1 MITRLSTQNL
11 DDLKPFI
18 SDLPLPERLSHKG
31 QNGKVMVIGGSGL
44 FHAAALWAAEIACHM
59 VDMVH
64 FASTAQNNEVM
75 VQLKTQFRG
84 GIIVDRHEIDG
95 YITEDDSILIGP
107 GMVRS
112 DATITPDETLSLD
125 AILSCEDEGELTARL
140 THYVLRNHTT
150 ERFVLDAGALQMM
163 RPEWLAGLSE
173 APILT
178 PHQGEFARL
187 SGQDITHLPL
197 DQKAEVAR
205 AFAKKHGCVLL
216 LKAVTDIVTDG
227 DDVWM
232 IEGGNAGLA
241 KGGTGDILAGL
252 TTSFYAKTSPTGAA
266 ILASYLLK
274 RAADTLYS
282 DAGYWY
288 NNSDVIS
295 RIPAVL
301 AWYICR
307 K

>member
-1 MITRLSTQNL
+1 MITRLSTQNP
-11 DDLKPFI
+11 DDLRPFI
-18 SDLPLPERLSHKG
+18 SDVPLPERLSHKG

-44 FHAAALWAAEIACHM
+44 FHAASLWAAEIACHM

-84 GIIVDRHEIDG
+84 GIIVDRHEMDD

-107 GMVRS
+107 GMVRT
-112 DATITPDETLSLD
+112 DAAMTPTDNMSLD
-125 AILSCEDEGELTARL
+125 GILALEDEGELTAHL
-140 THYVLRNHTT
+140 TRYVLTKHTT

-163 RPEWLAGLSE
+163 RPEWLTGLAE
-173 APILT
+173 VPILT

-187 SGQDITHLPL
+187 SGQDVAHLPL
-197 DQKAEVAR
+197 GQKAEAAR
-205 AFAKKHGCVLL
+205 IFAKKHGCVLL

-227 DDVWM
+227 DDIWM

-252 TTSFYAKTSPTGAA
+252 TTSLYAKTSPTVAA
-266 ILASYLLK
+266 IVASFLLK
-274 RAADTLYS
+274 RAADTLYT

-288 NNSDVIS
+288 NNSDVIAQ
-295 RIPAVL
+295 IPKVL
-301 AWYICR
+301 AWYIRR